1 MKKFVKLPSH
11 LLLTAV
17 AASPSQST
25 AEDVVVES
33 GASNGPEV
41 RVSTTGG
48 HQNVLGVAAAPIG
61 RPVVVHVDVGI
72 VWIVETALLRTSED
86 GSGLGKHKNGRQKER
101 KLDRS
106 EGHCSFQCEPEVLTF
121 I

>member
-1 MKKFVKLPSH
+1 MKKIVKLPSH

-17 AASPSQST
+17 TASPSKSS
-25 AEDVVVES
+25 AKDVVVES

-61 RPVVVHVDVGI
+61 RPVVVHVDVG
-72 VWIVETALLRTSED
+72 VVRVVEAPLLRTSED
-86 GSGLGKHKNGRQKER
+86 GS
-101 KLDRS
+101 
-106 EGHCSFQCEPEVLTF
+106 
-121 I
+121 